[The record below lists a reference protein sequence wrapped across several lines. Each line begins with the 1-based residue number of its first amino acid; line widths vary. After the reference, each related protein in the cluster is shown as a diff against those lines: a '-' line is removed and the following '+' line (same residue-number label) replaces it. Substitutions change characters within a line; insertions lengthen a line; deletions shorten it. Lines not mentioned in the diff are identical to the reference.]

1 MVIEHMFCYD
11 GSGCRSTAGPAPTGN
26 LDSDKG
32 ETVTWFRFKACVK
45 CRGDLVLDHSDWLC
59 LQCGTYYY
67 TGLYQESA
75 PANAH
80 TKENNSLGEEKAA
93 GAAIIMQPGY
103 ARLTG
108 TGPSSPLPMTPRNCL
123 YLAMPSSPR
132 GSAIAA
138 TPFQI

>member
-1 MVIEHMFCYD
+1 MCCYD
-11 GSGCRSTAGPAPTGN
+11 DFGSTSTAGPAPTGN

-32 ETVTWFRFKACVK
+32 ETMTWFRFKACVK
-45 CRGDLVLDHSDWLC
+45 CRGDLVFDHSDWLC

-75 PANAH
+75 PANAP
-80 TKENNSLGEEKAA
+80 TKENISPDEEKAA
-93 GAAIIMQPGY
+93 GAAILMPPGY

-108 TGPSSPLPMTPRNCL
+108 TGPSSPLPMKPRNYL
-123 YLAMPSSPR
+123 YLATPSLPR

>member
-1 MVIEHMFCYD
+1 M
-11 GSGCRSTAGPAPTGN
+11 
-26 LDSDKG
+26 
-32 ETVTWFRFKACVK
+32 TWFRFKACVK

-75 PANAH
+75 PADDR
-80 TKENNSLGEEKAA
+80 TEEIISEIISPDEEKAA
-93 GAAIIMQPGY
+93 GAAILMSPGY
-103 ARLTG
+103 DRPTG
-108 TGPSSPLPMTPRNCL
+108 TGPSSPLPMKPRNCL
-123 YLAMPSSPR
+123 YLAMPSLPT

>member
-1 MVIEHMFCYD
+1 MFCYD
-11 GSGCRSTAGPAPTGN
+11 DFGSTSTAGPVPTGN
-26 LDSDKG
+26 LASDKG
-32 ETVTWFRFKACVK
+32 ETMTWFRFKACVK

-75 PANAH
+75 PAKAP
-80 TKENNSLGEEKAA
+80 TKENISPDEEKAA
-93 GAAIIMQPGY
+93 GAAILIPPGY

-108 TGPSSPLPMTPRNCL
+108 TSPSSPLPMKPWNCL
-123 YLAMPSSPR
+123 YLAMPSLPR

>member
-1 MVIEHMFCYD
+1 MFCYD
-11 GSGCRSTAGPAPTGN
+11 GSGPTPTAGPAPTGN
-26 LDSDKG
+26 LNSDKG
-32 ETVTWFRFKACVK
+32 ETVTWFCFKACIK

-59 LQCGTYYY
+59 LHCGTYYH

-75 PANAH
+75 P
-80 TKENNSLGEEKAA
+80 TKEKIAPDEGKAG
-93 GAAIIMQPGY
+93 GAAILMPPGY

-108 TGPSSPLPMTPRNCL
+108 TGPSSPLPIKSRNCL
-123 YLAMPSSPR
+123 YLAMPSLTR

>member
-1 MVIEHMFCYD
+1 M
-11 GSGCRSTAGPAPTGN
+11 
-26 LDSDKG
+26 
-32 ETVTWFRFKACVK
+32 TWFRFKACVK

-75 PANAH
+75 PAKAH
-80 TKENNSLGEEKAA
+80 TKENISPDEEKAA
-93 GAAIIMQPGY
+93 GAAIIMPPGY

-108 TGPSSPLPMTPRNCL
+108 TGPSSPPPLTPRNCL
-123 YLAMPSSPR
+123 YLAMPSLPR

-138 TPFQI
+138 APFRI